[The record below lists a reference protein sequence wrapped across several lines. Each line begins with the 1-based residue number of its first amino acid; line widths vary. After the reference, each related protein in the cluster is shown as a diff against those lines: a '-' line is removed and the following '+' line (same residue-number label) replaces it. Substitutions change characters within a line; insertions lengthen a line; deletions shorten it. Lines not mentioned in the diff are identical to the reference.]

1 MTGHDTTDDRAA
13 RLQRAIQ
20 AKKTGARGPGRGLDL
35 AARPADAPAPLGEMQ
50 RGLWVVHQ
58 LDPGSPAYNL
68 CSAFRVTGALD
79 VPRLQQAFDRVV
91 ARHRLLRST
100 FQADGDTARQVV
112 HAARPL
118 TIARVEAGDEGA
130 LAVATR
136 EARRPFDLAQGPL
149 VRVHLIEEASGHSR
163 LLLLVLHHILAD
175 ERSLACLWKE
185 VAQAYDGRLEDA
197 PPAAQYD
204 DYVHWLGQA
213 DPGRRDEDLAF
224 WRAHLATLPEDLRL
238 PFEHPSSSGHSRGR
252 LIERPVRTSVQAGI
266 RRLASAAGA
275 TPFMIYAFVFRLL
288 LHRYTQGQRVAFATP
303 ISTRSHPATA
313 EMVGYFLNPL
323 VVATTLD
330 EQQPVGSCVEHFCTE
345 LRTLL
350 AHASLPF
357 DVLATAVSPQR
368 EADRHPIFQAM
379 FVYQESGPA
388 PVLGGVSLEPITL
401 DLGASKFD
409 LTLLVAE
416 GDAGLHLAVE
426 YRADRFDDVW
436 MEALL
441 GHYETLLEHV
451 PEDRERFVHDVPML
465 DAAEVQRVSAWERG
479 PRLDGPAI
487 DLLPRQILAQ
497 TLRQPQA
504 PAVTCGAA
512 GLGYDELE
520 TTARSIAAALRAG
533 GVTAGDRVALFLPRS
548 TSLIAGV
555 VGSHLA
561 GAAYVPMDPSYPE
574 ARNRDL
580 LADADVAAVLTT
592 SALASRLPAGPWP
605 TIAVD
610 ALEHDAASAAAVAD
624 LSPESV
630 AYILY
635 TSGST
640 GRPKGVVITHE
651 HLRRSTQARVQSY
664 DTPPGRFLLLP
675 SPAFDSSVAGLFW
688 TLATGG
694 TLVVPTDDEARD
706 ARRLAHLV
714 AEQRVTSLLCVPS
727 LYAQLLQVGGDRLR
741 GLQMVIVAGESC
753 PSRLAADHFASL
765 PHVRLFNEYGP
776 TEATVWATVH
786 EVTPA
791 DAARPVAIGRPIPGV
806 RVEVLD
812 DLGRRVAAG
821 IPGHGWIVGPTV
833 ADGYWRRRDLTDERF
848 GAALPGQEAT
858 QRRYRTGDRMAWTA
872 DGRLLFLGRDD
883 EQIKLRGFRIE
894 PGEIEAALL
903 EHLAITQAAVVVHG
917 AGEESPGSGEGEPA
931 HLVAFVVA
939 KHPGSLDG
947 WRQALAGRLPEHM
960 VPSRL
965 VELPG
970 LPTLP
975 NGKIARRRLQA
986 LPLPAER
993 RSPDD
998 HAVPSTREHA
1008 LLSLWEGLLG
1018 RTGLAVSDNFFELGG
1033 HSLQVLQ
1040 MVTAIEQD
1048 FEVTLSATDVF
1059 QHPTVRDL
1067 ARWIAQR
1074 RDAQAHTYQHLFPI
1088 QPSGRQ
1094 TPLVIA
1100 GPDVFASALA
1110 ARFRGER
1117 PVYGLRGISPRPEG
1131 NRGRWPT
1138 MTDLAE
1144 EIVEEMRR
1152 RFPDTPCILAGYSFG
1167 AWLAIEVVRVMEA
1180 RGYPVQR
1187 LYVIVPMPL
1196 DFYRLGPFRV
1206 RIDGLRRP
1214 LAEHSTGE
1222 LLGLYLRGNHPLTR
1236 APYRRARQW
1245 LTERPWRRL
1254 LSLIGGVRRWWGLPL
1269 TPRLLQADVRVERFR
1284 LHAQYRPGTVHT
1296 PTVVFNASG
1305 TPSDAAA
1312 TWRPHF
1318 LGPFTVHP
1326 TPDPHDAASVDA
1338 ARAVVLQYLEAEGAP
1353 AMPTP

>member
-1 MTGHDTTDDRAA
+1 MTGHEKTADRAE

-20 AKKTGARGPGRGLDL
+20 AKKSGARGLGRGLDL
-35 AARPADAPAPLGEMQ
+35 APRPADAPAPLGEMQ

-58 LDPGSPAYNL
+58 LDPSSPAYNL
-68 CSAFRVTGALD
+68 CSAFRVPGVLD
-79 VPRLQQAFDRVV
+79 VARLQQAFERVV
-91 ARHRLLRST
+91 GRHRLLRST
-100 FQADGDTARQVV
+100 FQTDGDSARQIV
-112 HAARPL
+112 HPVRPL
-118 TIARVEAGDEGA
+118 TIERVAAGDEGG

-149 VRVHLIEEASGHSR
+149 VRVQLIEEPSGHSPV
-163 LLLLVLHHILAD
+163 LLFVLHHILAD
-175 ERSLACLWKE
+175 ERSLASLWKE
-185 VAQAYDGRLEDA
+185 VAQAYEGRLADS

-204 DYVHWLGQA
+204 DYVHWLSQA

-224 WRAHLATLPEDLRL
+224 WRGALATLPDDLRL
-238 PFEHPSSSGHSRGR
+238 PFEHPSRSGHSCGR
-252 LIERPVRTSVQAGI
+252 LIERKVRASVQAGI
-266 RRLASAAGA
+266 RRLASATGA

-288 LHRYTQGQRVAFATP
+288 LHRYTNGQRVAFATP
-303 ISTRSHPATA
+303 VSTRSHPATA
-313 EMVGYFLNPL
+313 DMVGYFLNPL

-330 EQQPVGSCVEHFCTE
+330 EQQPVGRCVEYFCAE
-345 LRTLL
+345 MRTLL

-368 EADRHPIFQAM
+368 EADRHPIFQTM

-388 PVLGGVSLEPITL
+388 PVLGGVPLEPITL

-416 GDAGLHLAVE
+416 GDGGLQLAVE
-426 YRADRFDDVW
+426 YRADRFDEVR

-441 GHYETLLEHV
+441 DHYETLLEHV
-451 PEDRERFVHDVPML
+451 PEDRERLVHEVPML
-465 DAAEVQRVSAWERG
+465 DAAELHTVSAWECG
-479 PRLDGPAI
+479 PRLDGPEI
-487 DLLPRQILAQ
+487 DLLPRQVLAQ
-497 TLRQPQA
+497 ALRQPQA

-512 GLGYDELE
+512 GLRYDELE
-520 TTARSIAAALRAG
+520 ATARTIAAALRNG
-533 GVTAGDRVALFLPRS
+533 GVTARDRVALFLPRS
-548 TSLIAGV
+548 TQLIAGV
-555 VGSHLA
+555 IGSHLA
-561 GAAYVPMDPSYPE
+561 GAAYVPMDPAYPE
-574 ARNRDL
+574 ARNRDVL
-580 LADADVAAVLTT
+580 GDADVAAVLTT
-592 SALASRLPAGPWP
+592 SALASRLPAGPWR

-610 ALEHDAASAAAVAD
+610 ALQHDTTPAAAVVD
-624 LSPESV
+624 LSPGLV

-651 HLRRSTQARVQSY
+651 HLRLSTQARVQYY

-675 SPAFDSSVAGLFW
+675 SLAFDSSVAGIFW
-688 TLATGG
+688 ALATGG

-706 ARRLAHLV
+706 VRRLAQLV

-727 LYAQLLQVGGDRLR
+727 LYAQLLQAGGDRLH
-741 GLQMVIVAGESC
+741 GLEMVIVAGESC
-753 PSRLAADHFASL
+753 PSRLAEDHFSLL

-786 EVTPA
+786 EVTAA
-791 DAARPVAIGRPIPGV
+791 DASRPVAIGRPIPGI

-812 DLGRRVAAG
+812 ARGRRVAPG

-858 QRRYRTGDRMAWTA
+858 QRRYRTGDRLVWSE

-903 EHLAITQAAVVVHG
+903 EHPAIAQAAVVVRG
-917 AGEESPGSGEGEPA
+917 ADGESSGSGDGA
-931 HLVAFVVA
+931 QAQLVAFVVTRSG
-939 KHPGSLDG
+939 GSVQG
-947 WRQALAGRLPEHM
+947 WRQALAGRLPEHL

-965 VELPG
+965 VEVPA

-975 NGKIARRRLQA
+975 NGKVDRRRLQA
-986 LPLPAER
+986 LPLTAER

-998 HAVPSTREHA
+998 AAVPSTREHA

-1033 HSLQVLQ
+1033 HSLQVVQ

-1048 FEVTLSATDVF
+1048 FEVSLSAAEVY
-1059 QHPTVRDL
+1059 QHPTVREL
-1067 ARWIAQR
+1067 ARRIEQR
-1074 RDAQAHTYQHLFPI
+1074 GGAQAYGEYDHLFPI
-1088 QPSGRQ
+1088 QPIGRKA
-1094 TPLVIA
+1094 PLLMAV
-1100 GPDVFASALA
+1100 PDLFAEALA
-1110 ARFRGER
+1110 ARYRGER
-1117 PVYGLRGISPRPEG
+1117 PVYGLRGVSRRTEG

-1144 EIVEEMRR
+1144 EIVSEVQR
-1152 RFPDTPCILAGYSFG
+1152 RFPATPCVVAGYSFG
-1167 AWLAIEVVRVMEA
+1167 AWLAVEAVRVMEA
-1180 RGYPVQR
+1180 RGIPVQR
-1187 LYVIVPMPL
+1187 LYVIAPMPV
-1196 DFYRLGPFRV
+1196 DFYGPGPFRA

-1214 LAEHSTGE
+1214 LAELSAAQI
-1222 LLGLYLRGNHPLTR
+1222 LRLYLKGNHPLTQR
-1236 APYRRARQW
+1236 PYRRTRQW

-1254 LSLIGGVRRWWGLPL
+1254 LSLVGGMRRRAGLPL
-1269 TPRLLQADVRVERFR
+1269 TPRIVEADVRAERFR
-1284 LHAQYRPGTVHT
+1284 LHAHHQPRPVHT
-1296 PTVVFNASG
+1296 PTVFFNPVG

-1312 TWRPHF
+1312 TWRPYF
-1318 LGPFTVHP
+1318 LGPFTVHA
-1326 TPDPHDAASVDA
+1326 TPDPHDDASLEA
-1338 ARAVVLQYLEAEGAP
+1338 ARAVVLEHLEQLED
-1353 AMPTP
+1353 